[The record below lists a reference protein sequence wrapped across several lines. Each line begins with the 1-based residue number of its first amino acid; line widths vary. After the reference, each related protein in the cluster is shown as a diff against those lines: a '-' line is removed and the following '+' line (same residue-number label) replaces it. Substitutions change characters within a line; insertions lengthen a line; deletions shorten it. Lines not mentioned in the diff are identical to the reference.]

1 MSVECFKENKTPD
14 NFKAE
19 NHNCMGF
26 RNLIL
31 KAFKIVPPKLEG
43 FSNYI
48 EPSEGW
54 QNAVFTCLTTGFPT
68 SVGRNMASGGCP
80 L

>member
-68 SVGRNMASGGCP
+68 SLGRNMASGGCP